1 MGTYSDPGLTARYK
15 AARELPGETID
26 LWMKSLVDAIPRRRI
41 DCILDLGCGT
51 GRFSDALAATFDCQV
66 LACEP
71 SSLMLTQQSQ
81 TANVH
86 RISAQAEHIPLR
98 SGSIDL
104 IWMSQVF
111 HHLSDSQEA
120 FSSMNEVLAAGGV
133 LVVRNGTKESDHEI
147 LWPDFFPEVA
157 QSTFHHV
164 ATRSNILQAASRSG
178 FKNLRVQAI
187 EQLFVDS
194 YDAYYER
201 IRQRALSPLVELSDR
216 AFEVGLRRMRNW
228 IDAQPETR
236 PVYESIDLFV
246 FQKVD

>member
-1 MGTYSDPGLTARYK
+1 MDTYSDPGLAARYK
-15 AARELPGETID
+15 SARELPGETLD
-26 LWMKSLVDAIPRRRI
+26 LWMRNLVEAIPQRRI

-51 GRFSDALAATFDCQV
+51 GRFSEALAETFDCQV
-66 LACEP
+66 LACDP
-71 SSLMLTQQSQ
+71 SSLMLMQQPQ
-81 TANVH
+81 TSNVY
-86 RISAQAEHIPLR
+86 RISAQAEYIPVK
-98 SGSIDL
+98 SESIDL

-111 HHLSDSQEA
+111 HHLSDSQGA
-120 FSSMNEVLAAGGV
+120 FSAMNEVLAAGGV
-133 LVVRNGTKESDHEI
+133 LAVRNGTKESDHEI

-178 FKNLRVQAI
+178 FTTLRVQAI

-201 IRQRALSPLVELSDR
+201 IRQRALSPLVELPDR
-216 AFEVGLRRMRNW
+216 DFEAGLRRMRNW
-228 IDAQPETR
+228 VDAQPKNR

-246 FQKVD
+246 FQKTN